1 MGRAHPAAGR
11 GLRRGTRGR
20 RIRGAPRRRP
30 DGLSVGTG
38 AWAAEESEHIPEEEA
53 VDVEWSG
60 NWVAE
65 RLGVELVGDGELR
78 ELLGLAL
85 RRNPKRAHLLV
96 SNVLGKHVPQRP
108 SVVHG
113 VGVALG
119 ERVRD
124 LLGDAV
130 EQTVIL

>member
-1 MGRAHPAAGR
+1 MSAP
-11 GLRRGTRGR
+11 
-20 RIRGAPRRRP
+20 GANEIARP
-30 DGLSVGTG
+30 DDENHTLGNDNDNDNET
-38 AWAAEESEHIPEEEA
+38 AEENGN
-53 VDVEWSG
+53 VVWSG
-60 NWVAE
+60 SWVAE
-65 RLGVELVGDGELR
+65 RLGIELVGGDELR

-113 VGVALG
+113 AGVALG

-124 LLGDAV
+124 LLGDAA
-130 EQTVIL
+130 EQAVILGYAEIGRAHV